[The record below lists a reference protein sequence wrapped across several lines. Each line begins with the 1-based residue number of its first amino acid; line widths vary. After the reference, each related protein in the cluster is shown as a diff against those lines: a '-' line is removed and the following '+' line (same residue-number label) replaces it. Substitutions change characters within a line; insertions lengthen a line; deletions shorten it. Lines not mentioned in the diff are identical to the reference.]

1 MSRLNEPVKRD
12 DRCNGDR
19 RDRYSDL
26 LYETFMRRWQGKWVT
41 TESVRVMPFSC
52 GQTICRHWRRSRT
65 ETILNVFPREGAC
78 LGALGVGGCNRL
90 CLWFFERLASASI
103 SFSSQQRMTR
113 TDS

>member
-78 LGALGVGGCNRL
+78 LGMLGPAGVIGYASG
-90 CLWFFERLASASI
+90 FFEPAVSHLLASP
-103 SFSSQQRMTR
+103 FPRNKG
-113 TDS
+113 